1 MADLIEGT
9 SGEPCNQDDQQSQCV
24 CVKVEKFGCPN
35 PLLIVKWGISLN
47 RKEVMKMPDAT
58 AAFLEV
64 FKAQL
69 NKRKNMEVKLGEHE
83 EEIAKMTERENSE
96 GEEQDSVPYVQRR
109 YDL

>member
-1 MADLIEGT
+1 
-9 SGEPCNQDDQQSQCV
+9 
-24 CVKVEKFGCPN
+24 
-35 PLLIVKWGISLN
+35 
-47 RKEVMKMPDAT
+47 MPEAT